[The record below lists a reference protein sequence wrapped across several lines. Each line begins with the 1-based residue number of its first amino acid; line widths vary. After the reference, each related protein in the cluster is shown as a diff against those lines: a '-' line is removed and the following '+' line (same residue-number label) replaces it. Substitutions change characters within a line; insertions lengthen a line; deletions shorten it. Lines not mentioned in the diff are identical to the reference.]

1 MCWINQIN
9 HKVDNSKGRGR
20 REKMSI
26 PFLYK
31 LKLAQKSTRT
41 DDSCETQQKNILMSM
56 LLCEKPS
63 NNFWI
68 DGIVSIRQFIWW

>member
-1 MCWINQIN
+1 MCWIQQIN
-9 HKVDNSKGRGR
+9 HKVDNSKGRG
-20 REKMSI
+20 SC
-26 PFLYK
+26 PFLYI

-68 DGIVSIRQFIWW
+68 DDIVSIRQFIWW

>member
-26 PFLYK
+26 PFLYI

-41 DDSCETQQKNILMSM
+41 DDSCETQQKKQPNVNVTVWKTF
-56 LLCEKPS
+56 E
-63 NNFWI
+63 
-68 DGIVSIRQFIWW
+68 